1 MLAVAAMSLTG
12 GIYNVG
18 EPLLA
23 LDVLHAGSAGFAAIT
38 WAGAAGMLLGT
49 VLSSSARETA
59 QFRTRIMLGVLL
71 CAAGY
76 AGAASAPHL
85 LAAVAALFFVGLG
98 NGLILG
104 PSQMLIQRLVP
115 ESLHGRAFGL
125 ADALFSAGLVGG
137 LLGAGAVAA
146 ASDARVIFALAAGIA
161 AAVAFTL
168 SLALR
173 ATDAREPVAAVPVGL
188 EVT

>member
-1 MLAVAAMSLTG
+1 
-12 GIYNVG
+12 
-18 EPLLA
+18 
-23 LDVLHAGSAGFAAIT
+23 
-38 WAGAAGMLLGT
+38 
-49 VLSSSARETA
+49 
-59 QFRTRIMLGVLL
+59 
-71 CAAGY
+71 
-76 AGAASAPHL
+76 
-85 LAAVAALFFVGLG
+85 
-98 NGLILG
+98 
-104 PSQMLIQRLVP
+104 MLIQRLVP

-146 ASDARVIFALAAGIA
+146 ASDARVIFAVAAGIA